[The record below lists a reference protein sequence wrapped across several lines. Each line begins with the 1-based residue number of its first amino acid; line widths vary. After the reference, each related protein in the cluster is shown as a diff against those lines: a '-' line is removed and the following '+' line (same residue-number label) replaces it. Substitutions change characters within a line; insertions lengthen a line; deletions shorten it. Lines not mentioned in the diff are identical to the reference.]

1 MSNDNSIVRSMKITC
16 PHCGAAIIH
25 LYEDDHDA
33 IDALQRE
40 NAALKA
46 EVMLWKSRAESYDG
60 QIDDR
65 DMEINKLKA
74 TVERCRELA
83 YKWNRKSQSLSY
95 YARYARQLVAAI
107 DGRKD
112 SGDE

>member
-40 NAALKA
+40 NAAVKA
-46 EVMLWKSRAESYDG
+46 EAMLWRARAVSYDG

-65 DMEINKLKA
+65 DMEMIAFVAFGWWLLSKYS
-74 TVERCRELA
+74 RED
-83 YKWNRKSQSLSY
+83 Q
-95 YARYARQLVAAI
+95 
-107 DGRKD
+107 
-112 SGDE
+112 